1 MYRAIARNKRNTVF
15 IIALF
20 LLLVAVIGFVAN
32 LLTVGNPFE
41 SSNPFDPGNWTI
53 TIATIIGAGIYVLI
67 QYFAGSSEALAMAGA
82 RQIEKADNP
91 RLYRVVEN
99 LAITKGLPMPKVYI
113 VDDLA
118 PNAFATG
125 RKPELAS
132 VAATTGLLD
141 MMTDSELE
149 GVMAHEMGHV
159 ENFDIRLNTIV
170 FALVVAIGVIADILM
185 RMLWFGG
192 GRRNN
197 NSGSNPILLIVGIAA
212 LVLSPIVASLIQAA
226 ISRQREYLADAT
238 GAMTTRHP
246 EALASA
252 LEKLG
257 QYGRPMRK
265 QNSTMAHMWF
275 ADPSKPGLMVR
286 MFATHP
292 PIFDR
297 VQRLR
302 DNATKF

>member
-20 LLLVAVIGFVAN
+20 LVLVAVIGFVAN
-32 LLTVGNPFE
+32 LLTVGNPFD
-41 SSNPFDPGNWTI
+41 SDNPFDPGNWTI

-67 QYFAGSSEALAMAGA
+67 QYFAGSGEALAMSGA
-82 RQIEKADNP
+82 RQIQKADNP

-113 VDDLA
+113 VDDPA

-125 RKPELAS
+125 RKPETAS

-185 RMLWFGG
+185 RMMWFSG
-192 GRRNN
+192 GRRSNN
-197 NSGSNPILLIVGIAA
+197 NSNPIMLIVGIAA
-212 LVLSPIVASLIQAA
+212 LILSPIVATIIQAA

-257 QYGRPMRK
+257 QYGRPLKR

-275 ADPSKPGLMVR
+275 GDPSKPGVMDRL
-286 MFATHP
+286 FGTHP

>member
-15 IIALF
+15 IMVGFFA
-20 LLLVAVIGFVAN
+20 LVAVIGFVVN
-32 LLTVGNPFE
+32 LIWGG
-41 SSNPFDPGNWTI
+41 DPLRTGNWTI
-53 TIATIIGAGIYVLI
+53 TIATIIGVGIYVII
-67 QYFAGSSEALAMAGA
+67 QYFAGSSQALAMSGA
-82 RQIEKADNP
+82 QQIQKADNP

-113 VDDLA
+113 VNDPS

-141 MMTDSELE
+141 LMTDSELE

-170 FALVVAIGVIADILM
+170 FALVVAIGLIVDILM

-197 NSGSNPILLIVGIAA
+197 NNGGNPILLIVGIAA
-212 LVLSPIVASLIQAA
+212 LVLSPIIAALIQAA

-257 QYGRPMRK
+257 QYGRPLRK

-275 ADPSKPGLMVR
+275 GDPTKPGVMDKL
-286 MFATHP
+286 FGTHP
-292 PIFDR
+292 PIADR
-297 VQRLR
+297 VNRLLN
-302 DNATKF
+302 NATKF

>member
-1 MYRAIARNKRNTVF
+1 MYKAIARNKRNTVF
-15 IIALF
+15 IMVLF
-20 LLLVAVIGFVAN
+20 FALVAVLGFAAN
-32 LLTVGNPFE
+32 LIWGDPLGTGDWTV
-41 SSNPFDPGNWTI
+41 
-53 TIATIIGAGIYVLI
+53 TIATVIGAGIYVI
-67 QYFAGSSEALAMAGA
+67 FQYFAGSGEALAMSGA

-113 VDDLA
+113 VDDPS

-141 MMTDSELE
+141 LMTDSELE

-159 ENFDIRLNTIV
+159 ENYDIRLNTIV
-170 FALVVAIGVIADILM
+170 FALVVAIGLITDILM
-185 RMLWFGG
+185 RMMWFGG

-197 NSGSNPILLIVGIAA
+197 NNGGNPIMLVVGIAA
-212 LVLSPIVASLIQAA
+212 LILSPIVASLIQAA

-257 QYGRPMRK
+257 QYGKPLRK

-275 ADPSKPGLMVR
+275 GDPTKPGVMDRL
-286 MFATHP
+286 FGTHP
-292 PIFDR
+292 PIADR
-297 VQRLR
+297 VKRLR
-302 DNATKF
+302 DNATTF

>member
-15 IIALF
+15 IMVGFFALISVLGF
-20 LLLVAVIGFVAN
+20 AVNIIWG
-32 LLTVGNPFE
+32 GDPFY
-41 SSNPFDPGNWTI
+41 SGDWTI
-53 TIATIIGAGIYVLI
+53 TIATIIGVGIYVII
-67 QYFAGSSEALAMAGA
+67 QYFAGSSQALAMSGA
-82 RQIEKADNP
+82 HQIQKADNP

-99 LAITKGLPMPKVYI
+99 LAITKGMPMPKVYI
-113 VDDLA
+113 VNDPA

-141 MMTDSELE
+141 IMTDSELE

-170 FALVVAIGVIADILM
+170 FALVVAIGVIVDILM
-185 RMLWFGG
+185 RMMWFGG

-197 NSGSNPILLIVGIAA
+197 NGGGNPIMLIVGIAA
-212 LVLSPIVASLIQAA
+212 LVISPILAALIQAA

-257 QYGRPMRK
+257 AHSQPMRK

-275 ADPSKPGLMVR
+275 GNPSKPGMMSRL
-286 MFATHP
+286 FATHP
-292 PIFDR
+292 PIGDR
-297 VQRLR
+297 VDRLLK
-302 DNATKF
+302 NATKF

>member
-1 MYRAIARNKRNTVF
+1 LYRAIARNKRNTVF
-15 IIALF
+15 IMVLF
-20 LLLVAVIGFVAN
+20 VLLVAAIGFAVN
-32 LLTVGNPFE
+32 LIWGDPLGTGDWTV
-41 SSNPFDPGNWTI
+41 
-53 TIATIIGAGIYVLI
+53 TIATVIGVGIYVVI
-67 QYFAGSSEALAMAGA
+67 QYFAGSSQALAMSGA

-113 VDDLA
+113 VVDPA

-132 VAATTGLLD
+132 VAATTGLID

-159 ENFDIRLNTIV
+159 ENYDSRLNTIV
-170 FALVVAIGVIADILM
+170 FALVVAIGFIVDILM
-185 RMLWFGG
+185 RMMWFGG

-197 NSGSNPILLIVGIAA
+197 NSGGNPIMLIVGLAA
-212 LVLSPIVASLIQAA
+212 LVLSPLIAALIQAA

-275 ADPSKPGLMVR
+275 ADPSKPGLMDR
-286 MFATHP
+286 LFGTHP
-292 PIFDR
+292 PLADR
-297 VQRLR
+297 IKRLL
-302 DNATKF
+302 DNATTF

>member
-1 MYRAIARNKRNTVF
+1 MYKAIARNKRNTVF
-15 IIALF
+15 IMVGFVA
-20 LLLVAVIGFVAN
+20 LVAVIGFVVN
-32 LLTVGNPFE
+32 LIWAGDPLRTGDWTV
-41 SSNPFDPGNWTI
+41 
-53 TIATIIGAGIYVLI
+53 TIATIIGVGIYVII
-67 QYFAGSSEALAMAGA
+67 QYFAGSSQALAMSGA
-82 RQIEKADNP
+82 RQIQKADNP

-113 VDDLA
+113 VDDPA

-170 FALVVAIGVIADILM
+170 FALVVAIGIIVDILM
-185 RMLWFGG
+185 RMMWFSG

-197 NSGSNPILLIVGIAA
+197 NSGGNPIMLIVGIAA
-212 LVLSPIVASLIQAA
+212 LVLSPILAALIQSA

-275 ADPSKPGLMVR
+275 GDPTKPGAVSKL
-286 MFATHP
+286 FSTHP
-292 PIFDR
+292 PIADR
-297 VQRLR
+297 VKRLLN
-302 DNATKF
+302 NATRF

>member
-20 LLLVAVIGFVAN
+20 LVLVAVLGFAAN
-32 LLTVGNPFE
+32 LIWG
-41 SSNPFDPGNWTI
+41 DPLGTGDWTI
-53 TIATIIGAGIYVLI
+53 TIATVIGAGIYVLI
-67 QYFAGSSEALAMAGA
+67 QYFAGSGEALAMSGA

-99 LAITKGLPMPKVYI
+99 LAITKGLPMPKVYLI
-113 VDDLA
+113 DDVA

-125 RKPELAS
+125 RKPETAS

-170 FALVVAIGVIADILM
+170 FALVVAVGVIADILL
-185 RMLWFGG
+185 RMTWFS
-192 GRRNN
+192 GRSRN
-197 NSGSNPILLIVGIAA
+197 SGGSNPILLIVGLAA
-212 LVLSPIVASLIQAA
+212 LVISPIVATLIQAA

-238 GAMTTRHP
+238 GAMTTRNP
-246 EALASA
+246 EGLASA

-275 ADPSKPGLMVR
+275 ADPSRPGIMDRL
-286 MFATHP
+286 FGTHP
-292 PIFDR
+292 PLFDR

>member
-15 IIALF
+15 IMVLF
-20 LLLVAVIGFVAN
+20 VALVAAIGFAVN
-32 LLTVGNPFE
+32 LIWGDPLGTGDWTV
-41 SSNPFDPGNWTI
+41 
-53 TIATIIGAGIYVLI
+53 TIATVIGVGIYVLI
-67 QYFAGSSEALAMAGA
+67 QYFAGSSQALSMAGA
-82 RQIEKADNP
+82 RQIEKTDNP

-99 LAITKGLPMPKVYI
+99 LAITTGLPMPKVYI
-113 VDDLA
+113 VDDPA

-159 ENFDIRLNTIV
+159 ENYDIRLNTIV
-170 FALVVAIGVIADILM
+170 FALVVAIGFIVDILM
-185 RMLWFGG
+185 RMMWFGG

-197 NSGSNPILLIVGIAA
+197 NGGGNPIMLIVGLAA
-212 LVLSPIVASLIQAA
+212 LVLSPIIAALIQAA

-257 QYGRPMRK
+257 QYGRPLRR

-275 ADPSKPGLMVR
+275 GDPTKPGVMDRL
-286 MFATHP
+286 FGTHP

-302 DNATKF
+302 DNATSF

>member
-15 IIALF
+15 IMVGFFVLIAVLGF
-20 LLLVAVIGFVAN
+20 AVN
-32 LLTVGNPFE
+32 LIWG
-41 SSNPFDPGNWTI
+41 DPLGTGDWTI
-53 TIATIIGAGIYVLI
+53 TIATIIGVGTYVII
-67 QYFAGSSEALAMAGA
+67 QYFAGSNEALAMSGA
-82 RQIEKADNP
+82 RQIQKADNP

-99 LAITKGLPMPKVYI
+99 LAITKGMPMPKVYI
-113 VDDLA
+113 VNDPS

-141 MMTDSELE
+141 IMTDTELE
-149 GVMAHEMGHV
+149 GVMAHEMAHI

-170 FALVVAIGVIADILM
+170 FALVVAIGIIVDILM
-185 RMLWFGG
+185 RMMWFGG

-197 NSGSNPILLIVGIAA
+197 NNGGNPIMLIVGIAA
-212 LVLSPIVASLIQAA
+212 LIISPILASLIQAA
-226 ISRQREYLADAT
+226 VSRQREYLADAT

-257 QYGRPMRK
+257 ANSQPMIR

-275 ADPSKPGLMVR
+275 GNPSKPGMMGRL
-286 MFATHP
+286 FATHP
-292 PIFDR
+292 PIGDR
-297 VQRLR
+297 VDRLLK
-302 DNATKF
+302 NATKF

>member
-1 MYRAIARNKRNTVF
+1 MYSAIARNKRNTVF
-15 IIALF
+15 IMVLF
-20 LLLVAVIGFVAN
+20 VLLVAAIGFAVN
-32 LLTVGNPFE
+32 LIWGDPLGTGDWTV
-41 SSNPFDPGNWTI
+41 
-53 TIATIIGAGIYVLI
+53 TIATVIGVGIYVLI
-67 QYFAGSSEALAMAGA
+67 QYFAGSSQALSMSGA
-82 RQIEKADNP
+82 RQIDKADNP

-113 VDDLA
+113 VDDPA

-159 ENFDIRLNTIV
+159 ENYDIRLNTIV
-170 FALVVAIGVIADILM
+170 FALVVAIGFIVDILM
-185 RMLWFGG
+185 RMMWFGG
-192 GRRNN
+192 GRRNS
-197 NSGSNPILLIVGIAA
+197 NSGGNPIMLIVGLAA
-212 LVLSPIVASLIQAA
+212 LVLSPIIAALIQAA

-238 GAMTTRHP
+238 GAMTTRNP
-246 EALASA
+246 EGLASA

-257 QYGRPMRK
+257 QYGRPLRR

-275 ADPSKPGLMVR
+275 GDPSKPGVMDKL
-286 MFATHP
+286 FGTHP

>member
-20 LLLVAVIGFVAN
+20 LVLVAVLGFAAN
-32 LLTVGNPFE
+32 LIWG
-41 SSNPFDPGNWTI
+41 DPLGTGNWTI
-53 TIATIIGAGIYVLI
+53 TIATVIGAGIYVLI
-67 QYFAGSSEALAMAGA
+67 QYFAGSGEALAMSGA

-91 RLYRVVEN
+91 RLYRIVEN
-99 LAITKGLPMPKVYI
+99 LAITRGLPMPKVYLV
-113 VDDLA
+113 VDEA

-125 RKPELAS
+125 RKPETAS

-170 FALVVAIGVIADILM
+170 FALVVAIGVIADILL
-185 RMLWFGG
+185 RMTWFS
-192 GRRNN
+192 GRNR
-197 NSGSNPILLIVGIAA
+197 NSGSNPVLLIVGLAA
-212 LVLSPIVASLIQAA
+212 LVISPIVASLIQAA

-257 QYGRPMRK
+257 QQGRPMRK

-275 ADPSKPGLMVR
+275 TDPSKPGLVDR
-286 MFATHP
+286 MFGTHP

-297 VQRLR
+297 VRRLR

>member
-1 MYRAIARNKRNTVF
+1 MYKAIARNKRNTVLIMAGF
-15 IIALF
+15 FALVVV
-20 LLLVAVIGFVAN
+20 LGFVAN
-32 LLTVGNPFE
+32 LMWGDPLGTGDWTV
-41 SSNPFDPGNWTI
+41 
-53 TIATIIGAGIYVLI
+53 TIATVIGAGIYVTI
-67 QYFAGSSEALAMAGA
+67 QYFAGSKQALSMSGA

-91 RLYRVVEN
+91 RLYRIVEN
-99 LAITKGLPMPKVYI
+99 LAITKGLPTPKIYI
-113 VDDLA
+113 VNDPA

-159 ENFDIRLNTIV
+159 ENYDIRLNTIV
-170 FALVVAIGVIADILM
+170 FALVVVIGLIADILL
-185 RMLWFGG
+185 RMTWFSG

-197 NSGSNPILLIVGIAA
+197 NGGGNPILLIAGIAA
-212 LVLSPIVASLIQAA
+212 LVISPIVAALIQAA

-257 QYGRPMRK
+257 QYGQPLRK
-265 QNSTMAHMWF
+265 QNASMAHMWF
-275 ADPSKPGLMVR
+275 SNPSKVGVMGKA
-286 MFATHP
+286 FGTHP
-292 PIFDR
+292 PIADR
-297 VQRLR
+297 IKRLR

>member
-1 MYRAIARNKRNTVF
+1 MYSAIARNKRNTVF
-15 IIALF
+15 IMVGFFA
-20 LLLVAVIGFVAN
+20 LVAVVGFAAN
-32 LLTVGNPFE
+32 LIWG
-41 SSNPFDPGNWTI
+41 DPLGTGNWTV
-53 TIATIIGAGIYVLI
+53 TIATVIGAGIYVII
-67 QYFAGSSEALAMAGA
+67 QYFAGSGEALAMSGA

-91 RLYRVVEN
+91 RLYRIVEN

-113 VDDLA
+113 VNDSA

-159 ENFDIRLNTIV
+159 ENYDIRLTTIV
-170 FALVVAIGVIADILM
+170 FALVVAIGIITDILL
-185 RMLWFGG
+185 RMTWFSG
-192 GRRNN
+192 GRRNS
-197 NSGSNPILLIVGIAA
+197 NSGGGNPIMLIVGIAA
-212 LVLSPIVASLIQAA
+212 LIIAPILATLVQAA

-252 LEKLG
+252 LQKLG
-257 QYGRPMRK
+257 QYGQPLRK
-265 QNSTMAHMWF
+265 QNGSMAHMWF
-275 ADPSKPGLMVR
+275 SDPTKKSAMGK
-286 MFATHP
+286 MFGTHP
-292 PIFDR
+292 PIEDR
-297 VQRLR
+297 VKRLL